1 MAKKIRE
8 RIIPSSGNVF
18 ADMGSP
24 DAEELDAEMR
34 PLYARA
40 ERGSLAK
47 FHAVLDKATDTPPED
62 FDRLS

>member
-1 MAKKIRE
+1 VAKKIRE

-24 DAEELDAEMR
+24 DAEMR

-47 FHAVLDKATDTPPED
+47 FHSVLDKVSDAPPESG
-62 FDRLS
+62 DRL

>member
-1 MAKKIRE
+1 VAKKIRE

-47 FHAVLDKATDTPPED
+47 FHSVLNKVSDAPPESG
-62 FDRLS
+62 DRL